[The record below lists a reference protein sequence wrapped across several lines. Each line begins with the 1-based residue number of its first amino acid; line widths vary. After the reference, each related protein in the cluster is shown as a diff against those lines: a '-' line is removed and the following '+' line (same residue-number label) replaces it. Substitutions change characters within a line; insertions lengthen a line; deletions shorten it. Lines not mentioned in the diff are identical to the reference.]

1 METTVIQNMNELRSA
16 VVKLTANVNNMC
28 NTTTTEDVIDAFI
41 AAKDL
46 LVAVYK
52 FNVERVNK

>member
-1 METTVIQNMNELRSA
+1 METPAIQNMNDLRSA

-28 NTTTTEDVIDAFI
+28 NTNTTEDVVDAFI